1 MSKLLS
7 IAVPV
12 VDSLQLQIQPPQR
25 LKLVGRI
32 TTQEPGKLLGGFLRA
47 IHDAV
52 VAENLT
58 QFELDITEL
67 KFVNSSSIRLFLD
80 WASWVKSAMPN
91 GYKLR
96 ILTTR
101 KFTWQKTSFV
111 AIVALAAGSVELQS
125 VD

>member
-1 MSKLLS
+1 MSKLDAIS
-7 IAVPV
+7 VPV
-12 VDSLQLQIQPPQR
+12 VDSLVVEIHAPKC

-32 TTQEPGKLLGGFLRA
+32 TTQDPTKALGGFLRSV
-47 IHDAV
+47 HDAII
-52 VAENLT
+52 ADKLST
-58 QFELDITEL
+58 FELDVTEL

-80 WASWVKSAMPN
+80 WASWVKSAESN

-111 AIVALAAGSVELQS
+111 AITSLAAGSVEIAS
-125 VD
+125 AD